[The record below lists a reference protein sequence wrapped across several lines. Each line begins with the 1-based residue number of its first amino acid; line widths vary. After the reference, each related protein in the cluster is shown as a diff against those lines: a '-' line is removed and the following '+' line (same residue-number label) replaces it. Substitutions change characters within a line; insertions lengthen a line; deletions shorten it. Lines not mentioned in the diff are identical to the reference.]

1 MSSYGIIIGLIAAFV
16 SGIAMHSGTGFLL
29 GLIAGYSLGALIQ
42 LSARVDKLQ
51 QQLHKLATPSPRP
64 PAAAATQSPLAQK
77 SPALSLELELP
88 SEPAV
93 TRPVSPPQA
102 AAETRPTAPSIAAA
116 MQSRAPSPTVAPL
129 REDNLFDKLS
139 GKVKAFFTDGNVVV
153 KVGLLVLFV
162 GVGFLLKYAA
172 AHAML
177 PVQLRVAGIA
187 IGGIALTIFGW
198 RLRADKPVYALLLQG
213 GGVGVLYLT
222 VFGAAK
228 LYHLLPLGFAFVI
241 MVALVVLSAI
251 LAVLQNSRHLALYG
265 AAGGFLAPI
274 LASTGGGSHIML
286 FSYYALLN
294 LGIVG
299 IAWYRS
305 WRELNLLGFVFTFV
319 IGMLWAARFYRPEF
333 LSSVEPFLILYFLMF
348 VTVSVLF
355 AYRQPPQLKGY
366 VDSSLVFGV
375 PIVAFTLQAALVQNI
390 EYGISFSALGFSAF
404 YIVLAASLWSRGPA
418 GMRLLT
424 EAFLAMGVV
433 FGSMA
438 IPLALDGRWTSAAW
452 ALEGAA
458 IVWVGVRQRRVLAR
472 NFGLLLQFGSGFFYL
487 RDLHAAI
494 PDWPIINGIFLGAM
508 VVSLAGLFSSYYLYR
523 HADRLRSWE
532 QGFPTPLLI
541 WGLCW
546 WLGAGIHE
554 IREFLSPRQL
564 RFNVFLAF
572 VTGSLVLARYLQE
585 RLNWKTLRF
594 PVLGQ
599 IYVMIFALWL
609 LLTARVSHPLA
620 WYGWLCW
627 PFGFAALYY
636 FLYSYRDRVKEG
648 VLKWQHILGLWLL
661 VAFVTWEASWLFTHW
676 IAGATWRGMMLGLV
690 PAIFM
695 LLLLTRGRA
704 LRWPVAE
711 HYAWYAGYAAM
722 PIMVILGLVAL
733 AMGLLH
739 EGNPRPIS
747 YVPLLNPVDMMVG
760 FIVYL
765 LILWPRLLE
774 KRAPEM
780 TRLVNR
786 QVIMYLVGGGC
797 FLWLNGIIARTIH
810 HWFGVAHNLH
820 ALSRSAIFQASVSVI
835 WTLTAMLIM
844 YLASRRGRRQSWFVG
859 LGLFLIT
866 VGKLFLVDIADK
878 NELTMILSLI
888 IVAIVAIVFGYY
900 LSPLPPRR
908 EEKS

>member
-16 SGIAMHSGTGFLL
+16 SGIGMHSGIGFVL

-51 QQLHKLATPSPRP
+51 EQLRKLAAPSPRQ
-64 PAAAATQSPLAQK
+64 PAPAATQSPLAEK
-77 SPALSLELELP
+77 PSALSLELELP

-93 TRPVSPPQA
+93 TRPLTPRPA
-102 AAETRPTAPSIAAA
+102 AADTRPTPPPVAAA
-116 MQSRAPSPTVAPL
+116 MQARAPSQPAAPRL
-129 REDNLFDKLS
+129 EDNLFEKLL
-139 GKVKAFFTDGNVVV
+139 GKIKTFFTDGNVVV

-198 RLRADKPVYALLLQG
+198 RLRAGKPVYALLLQG

-228 LYHLLPLGFAFVI
+228 LYHLLPVGFAFVM

-251 LAVLQNSRHLALYG
+251 LAVLQNSRQLALYG

-274 LASTGGGSHIML
+274 LASTGGGSHILL

-390 EYGISFSALGFSAF
+390 EYGIAFSALGFSAF

-487 RDLHAAI
+487 KDLHAAI
-494 PDWPIINGIFLGAM
+494 PDWPIINGVFLGAM
-508 VVSLAGLFSSYYLYR
+508 IVSLAGLFSSYYLYR
-523 HADRLRSWE
+523 NADRLRSWE
-532 QGFPTPLLI
+532 QGFPIPLLI

-546 WLGAGIHE
+546 WLGAGVHE

-564 RFNVFLAF
+564 RINVVLAF
-572 VTGSLVLARYLQE
+572 VTASLVLARYLQD
-585 RLNWKTLRF
+585 RLSWKTLRF

-599 IYVMIFALWL
+599 VYVMIFTLWL
-609 LLTARVSHPLA
+609 LLAARISHPLA

-636 FLYSYRDRVKEG
+636 FLYGYRGRVKQG

-661 VAFVTWEASWLFTHW
+661 VAFISWEASWLFTHW

-711 HYAWYAGYAAM
+711 HYAWYAGYAAL
-722 PIMVILGLVAL
+722 PIMIILGLVAL
-733 AMGLLH
+733 GMGLLH

-774 KRAPEM
+774 EFAPEM

-820 ALSRSAIFQASVSVI
+820 ALSRSAIFQASVSVA

-844 YLASRRGRRQSWFVG
+844 SLASRRGRRQSWFVG

-866 VGKLFLVDIADK
+866 VAKLFLVDIADK